1 MANSRRFFIDYM
13 GIMLFVRLPFVGTH
27 RMRPP
32 VALADTRGVSLQD
45 YRTTNF
51 CVSPAKVIKYMP

>member
-1 MANSRRFFIDYM
+1 M

-45 YRTTNF
+45 YRTTNLRVTF
-51 CVSPAKVIKYMP
+51 AKVMKYMP